1 MSNVDA
7 RTDASPS
14 ELLQKM
20 VAGLSPAYRPWPFG
34 MPTSV
39 APRVVVVG
47 ASPGNSPDPSTPRR
61 PTDGPT
67 TDGSAHPGFYYRDT
81 KHYWTKIR
89 ALCTAVVRCDSP
101 EASEEEAL
109 ARCGHF
115 NLGTGMAGTA
125 TLGVVEPDIV
135 TWLSGLMGSVLPV
148 EVIVGVGLNGI
159 LKEPAINALWNQ
171 APGALRV
178 DWSSPQ
184 ASTAFQGYR
193 FRTWRARRADGG
205 SVLVCLWPNHPSR
218 NPFTGPVNV
227 YWNEAVQQFCE
238 IVTRDQKSA
247 SPTTREGFQA

>member
-1 MSNVDA
+1 MNEVNVPA
-7 RTDASPS
+7 NTAQS
-14 ELLQKM
+14 LMLQRM
-20 VAGLSPAYRPWPFG
+20 VANLAPTYLPWPFG

-39 APRVVVVG
+39 APGVVVIG

-61 PTDGPT
+61 ATDGPT

-81 KHYWTKIR
+81 KYYWTKIR
-89 ALCTAVVRCDSP
+89 ALCTAVARCESP
-101 EASEEEAL
+101 NASEKEAL
-109 ARCGHF
+109 AQCGHF

-125 TLGVVEPDIV
+125 TVGVVEPDIV

-148 EVIVGVGLNGI
+148 KVVVGVGLNGI

-184 ASTAFQGYR
+184 ATTPFDGYR

-218 NPFTGPVNV
+218 NPFTGPIGDS
-227 YWNEAVQQFCE
+227 WQASVQQFCG
-238 IVTRDQKSA
+238 IV
-247 SPTTREGFQA
+247 RERGRPLTHEELHK